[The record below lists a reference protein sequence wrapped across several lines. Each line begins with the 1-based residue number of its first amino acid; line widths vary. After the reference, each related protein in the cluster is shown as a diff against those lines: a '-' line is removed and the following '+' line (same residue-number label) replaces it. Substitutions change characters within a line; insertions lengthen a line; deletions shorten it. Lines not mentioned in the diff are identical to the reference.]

1 MLFSTPFP
9 YSSDVLQS
17 EILPEVLQLIL
28 IIGNFLNC
36 VSIQLLFLV
45 ILYTILHTISY
56 RNTNAFLSLTQ
67 GGYAGNAV
75 AFKINSLLKIVDTR
89 ANKPRMNLMHFLVHV
104 SNNLKLLRAF
114 KQGPSKSFDQRKQ
127 SLYGFGFQVACVA
140 SVSVRFRSKE
150 WGTRVKDR
158 AKNDASKRTGRGS
171 FFGSRFISRAVK
183 TESPL
188 LLRNQTET
196 LATQTRCQWK
206 RETLLKCLCT

>member
-1 MLFSTPFP
+1 MRHLAGEYKNLTMRYTMLFPTPFP

-36 VSIQLLFLV
+36 VSIQLLLLV

-56 RNTNAFLSLTQ
+56 RKTNASLSLTQ

-104 SNNLKLLRAF
+104 SNN
-114 KQGPSKSFDQRKQ
+114 
-127 SLYGFGFQVACVA
+127 
-140 SVSVRFRSKE
+140 
-150 WGTRVKDR
+150 
-158 AKNDASKRTGRGS
+158 
-171 FFGSRFISRAVK
+171 
-183 TESPL
+183 
-188 LLRNQTET
+188 
-196 LATQTRCQWK
+196 
-206 RETLLKCLCT
+206 

>member
-1 MLFSTPFP
+1 MTLMRHLAGEYKNLTMCYTMLFSTPFP

-104 SNNLKLLRAF
+104 SNN
-114 KQGPSKSFDQRKQ
+114 
-127 SLYGFGFQVACVA
+127 
-140 SVSVRFRSKE
+140 
-150 WGTRVKDR
+150 
-158 AKNDASKRTGRGS
+158 
-171 FFGSRFISRAVK
+171 
-183 TESPL
+183 
-188 LLRNQTET
+188 
-196 LATQTRCQWK
+196 
-206 RETLLKCLCT
+206 

>member
-36 VSIQLLFLV
+36 VSISSQLILHV
-45 ILYTILHTISY
+45 ILYTISY

-104 SNNLKLLRAF
+104 GNN
-114 KQGPSKSFDQRKQ
+114 
-127 SLYGFGFQVACVA
+127 
-140 SVSVRFRSKE
+140 
-150 WGTRVKDR
+150 
-158 AKNDASKRTGRGS
+158 
-171 FFGSRFISRAVK
+171 
-183 TESPL
+183 
-188 LLRNQTET
+188 
-196 LATQTRCQWK
+196 
-206 RETLLKCLCT
+206 

>member
-1 MLFSTPFP
+1 MRYTMLFSTPFP

-89 ANKPRMNLMHFLVHV
+89 ANKPRMTLMHFLVHV
-104 SNNLKLLRAF
+104 SNN
-114 KQGPSKSFDQRKQ
+114 
-127 SLYGFGFQVACVA
+127 
-140 SVSVRFRSKE
+140 
-150 WGTRVKDR
+150 
-158 AKNDASKRTGRGS
+158 
-171 FFGSRFISRAVK
+171 
-183 TESPL
+183 
-188 LLRNQTET
+188 
-196 LATQTRCQWK
+196 
-206 RETLLKCLCT
+206 